1 MQRIQAAAQD
11 ISKKLRLPLG
21 LMQVLG
27 VLALALFG
35 AIGAWLGE
43 SATVWRCCM
52 HQLASCEMISG
63 GTACSTSC
71 VPSAAHVVHLCA
83 SFVTV
88 SRI

>member
-1 MQRIQAAAQD
+1 M
-11 ISKKLRLPLG
+11 

-43 SATVWRCCM
+43 SAAVWLCCV
-52 HQLASCEMISG
+52 HQHASCKIYSG
-63 GTACSTSC
+63 GIAYSTSC
-71 VPSAAHVVHLCA
+71 VPSAAHIVHLCA

-88 SRI
+88 FRI